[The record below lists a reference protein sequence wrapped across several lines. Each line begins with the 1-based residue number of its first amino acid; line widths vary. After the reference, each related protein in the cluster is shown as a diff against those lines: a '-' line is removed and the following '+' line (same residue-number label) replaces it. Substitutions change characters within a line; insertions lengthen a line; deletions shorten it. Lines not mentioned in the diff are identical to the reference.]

1 MRAAQACLAGMLIV
15 SAPGAAAADI
25 GEYLGRPVASVRL
38 AAEGRDTTDPKLLE
52 MVQTRVGRPLTMID
66 VRESIA
72 HLFSMGRFE
81 GVVVHAD
88 VAGTGVALRYELV
101 PVRPIE
107 RVEFAGTLDPP
118 GVDEK
123 GLREAVRD
131 RFGAAPSA
139 ARASDM
145 AALIRDQLAER
156 GYLRAQVT
164 ARPVL
169 ERPLQRG
176 VLVFGIEAGARTSI
190 SAIDV
195 IGSPGISRAE
205 LLKRLDLSIG
215 GPYEREALNRRIEQY
230 IQDRRNQGYYSA
242 RLTIRTELVDED
254 RVARVTLTPMPGP
267 RVRVAFNGDPLPAG
281 RRDELVPVAREGSAD
296 EDLLEDSSNSIEEYL
311 RSQGYRDAAA
321 PHSREESDGELLITF
336 TLKRGPLYRV
346 SRVEIS
352 GNQSVPLEDF
362 APGLRVRAGQPFA
375 AATLD
380 ADLSAIENL
389 YHRRGFASVRAQAA
403 VEPAAAGDA
412 SAAGGPAEIPVS
424 IRIVITESVRTIIGS
439 VSVTGNDAV
448 AQSTLTAALGL
459 QPGRPFVLTQMAVDR
474 DAIQVRYA
482 DLGFQSATVDSTPG
496 LSADGT
502 RADLVFAIH
511 EGPRLFVDHVLIVGN
526 GRTRT
531 ETIERELQIKAGDPL
546 GQAALTESQR
556 RLAALG
562 LFGRTRITLLG
573 HGDETTRDVLI
584 TVEEAPVTTAS
595 YGGGLEAGRRIRRTE
610 GGGGLA
616 SEQLEFAPRAFFEIG
631 RRNLF
636 GKNRSVNVLT
646 RISLRP
652 KNSPFFANQTPVP
665 DEGSGFGFSE
675 YRVLGTFREPRVLGT
690 AADASL
696 TAFSEQQIRS
706 SFNFTRRAFSAEVG
720 RRLTRVVSLSGNYQ
734 IQRTEL
740 FDEQFN
746 PSDKLLIDR
755 LFPQVR
761 LSSFSVSTV
770 RDTRDDPVDPATG
783 RYLSGNAQL
792 AARRIGSEVGLVK
805 SYFTAQLL
813 RTLPRTN
820 RTVFVANARLGLAAG
835 FSREVVRIDGDNQ
848 PIAGSD
854 GQPLRDVVKDLP
866 ASERFFAG
874 GDTTVRGFALDQLGT
889 PATIDKE
896 GFPIGGNA
904 LVIFNAE
911 LRVPVAGGLGVVGFF
926 DTGNV
931 FARATDVDL
940 KDLRSAVGFGVRYKS
955 PVGPIRVD
963 LGFKV
968 RRHDIAPGVR
978 ESPNAFHIS
987 LGQAF

>member
-1 MRAAQACLAGMLIV
+1 MRAAQACLTGMLIV
-15 SAPGAAAADI
+15 SAPAAAGADI
-25 GEYLGRPVASVRL
+25 GEYLGKPVASVRL

-52 MVQTRVGRPLTMID
+52 MVETRVGRPLTMLD

-81 GVVVHAD
+81 DVTVHAD
-88 VAGTGVALRYELV
+88 VAGSGVALRYELV
-101 PVRPIE
+101 LVHPIE
-107 RVEFAGTLDPP
+107 RVAFAGTLDAP
-118 GVDEK
+118 GIDEK
-123 GLREAVRD
+123 GLREAVVN
-131 RFGAAPSA
+131 RFGAAATA
-139 ARASDM
+139 ARTADM
-145 AALIRDQLAER
+145 AAFIREQLAER

-164 ARPVL
+164 ARPDL
-169 ERPLQRG
+169 GRPPQRG
-176 VLVFGIEAGARTSI
+176 ALVFALDVGTRTSI
-190 SAIDV
+190 SAIDI
-195 IGSPGISRAE
+195 IGSPGISRTE

-215 GPYEREALNRRIEQY
+215 DPYEREALNQRIEQY
-230 IQDRRNQGYYSA
+230 IQDRRNQGYYAA
-242 RLTIRTELVDED
+242 RLTIRTELVDDD
-254 RVARVTLTPMPGP
+254 RVARLTLTPVPGP
-267 RVRVAFNGDPLPAG
+267 RVRVVFSGDPLPAG

-296 EDLLEDSSNSIEEYL
+296 EDLLEDSSNNIEEYL

-321 PHSREESDGELLITF
+321 PHGREESGGELLITF
-336 TLKRGPLYRV
+336 TLKRGSLYRV
-346 SRVEIS
+346 ARVEIS

-375 AATLD
+375 AAPLD

-389 YHRRGFASVRAQAA
+389 YRRRGFAAARAEAA
-403 VEPAAAGDA
+403 VEPSAA
-412 SAAGGPAEIPVS
+412 SAGAAEIPVS
-424 IRIVITESVRTIIGS
+424 IRIAINENVRTMVGSVRA
-439 VSVTGNDAV
+439 TGNQAV
-448 AQSTLTAALGL
+448 AQSALTGALGL
-459 QPGRPFVLTQMAVDR
+459 QPGRPFFLTQMAVDR

-482 DLGFQSATVDSTPG
+482 DLGFQSATVDSNPG

-502 RADLVFAIH
+502 RADVVFTVH
-511 EGPRLFVDHVLIVGN
+511 EGPRLIVDHVLIVGN
-526 GRTRT
+526 ERTRT
-531 ETIERELQIKAGDPL
+531 ETIERELQLKPGDPL
-546 GQAALTESQR
+546 GLAALTESQR

-562 LFGRTRITLLG
+562 LFRRTRITLLG

-610 GGGGLA
+610 AGGGLA
-616 SEQLEFAPRAFFEIG
+616 SERLEFAPRAFFEIG

-636 GKNRSVNVLT
+636 GKNRSVNLFT

-652 KNSPFFANQTPVP
+652 KDSPFFANAAPSQ
-665 DEGSGFGFSE
+665 DDGSSFGFSE
-675 YRVLGTFREPRVLGT
+675 YRVLGTFREPRVFGS

-696 TAFSEQQIRS
+696 TALSEQQIRS
-706 SFNFTRRAFSAEVG
+706 SFNFARRAFNAEVG
-720 RRLTRVVSLSGNYQ
+720 RRLTRSVSLSGNYQ

-740 FDEQFN
+740 FDEKIN

-761 LSSFSVSTV
+761 LSSFSLSTI

-820 RTVFVANARLGLAAG
+820 RTVFVANARLGLATG
-835 FSREVVRIDGDNQ
+835 FSREVIRIDRDNQ
-848 PIAGSD
+848 PIAGAD
-854 GQPLRDVVKDLP
+854 GQPVRDVVKDLP

-889 PATIDKE
+889 PATIDKD

-931 FARATDVDL
+931 FARTTDVDL
-940 KDLRSAVGFGVRYKS
+940 KELRSAVGFGVRYKS

-968 RRHDIAPGVR
+968 RRRDIAPGVR
-978 ESPNAFHIS
+978 ESPNALHIS

>member
-1 MRAAQACLAGMLIV
+1 MRSAQACLTGMLIV
-15 SAPGAAAADI
+15 FAPPAASADI
-25 GEYLGRPVASVRL
+25 GDYLGKPVASVRL

-52 MVQTRVGRPLTMID
+52 MVETRVGRPLTMLD

-88 VAGTGVALRYELV
+88 AAGGGVALRYELV
-101 PVRPIE
+101 PVHPIE
-107 RVEFAGTLDPP
+107 RIAFAGTLDAP
-118 GVDEK
+118 GIDEK
-123 GLREAVRD
+123 GLREAVD
-131 RFGAAPSA
+131 IRFGAAPSP
-139 ARASDM
+139 ARTSDM
-145 AALIRDQLAER
+145 AAFIRDQLAER

-164 ARPVL
+164 ARSDP
-169 ERPLQRG
+169 EHPPPRG
-176 VLVFGIEAGARTSI
+176 VLVFALAAGARTRI
-190 SAIDV
+190 GAIDI

-242 RLTIRTELVDED
+242 SLTIRTELGDED
-254 RVARVTLTPMPGP
+254 RVARVTLTPVPGP

-296 EDLLEDSSNSIEEYL
+296 EDLLEDSSNNIEEYL

-321 PHSREESDGELLITF
+321 PHRREEAGGELLITF
-336 TLKRGPLYRV
+336 TLKRGALYRV

-375 AATLD
+375 AAPLD

-389 YHRRGFASVRAQAA
+389 YHRRGFASARAEAA
-403 VEPAAAGDA
+403 VEP
-412 SAAGGPAEIPVS
+412 SAAGAAAEVPVS
-424 IRIVITESVRTIIGS
+424 IRIAITENVRTMIGS
-439 VSVTGNDAV
+439 VRVTGNQAV
-448 AQSTLTAALGL
+448 PQSTLTGTLGL
-459 QPGRPFVLTQMAVDR
+459 QPGRPFFLTQMAVDR

-482 DLGFQSATVDSTPG
+482 DLGFQSATVDSNPG

-502 RADLVFAIH
+502 RADVVFTVH

-526 GRTRT
+526 ERTRT

-546 GQAALTESQR
+546 GLAALTESQR

-562 LFGRTRITLLG
+562 LFARTRITLLG
-573 HGDETTRDVLI
+573 HGDETTRDILI
-584 TVEEAPVTTAS
+584 TVEEAPATTAS
-595 YGGGLEAGRRIRRTE
+595 YGGGLEAGRRIRRTAD
-610 GGGGLA
+610 GGGLA
-616 SEQLEFAPRAFFEIG
+616 SERLEFAPRAFFEIG

-636 GKNRSVNVLT
+636 GKNRSVNMLT

-652 KNSPFFANQTPVP
+652 KDSPFFANQTANP
-665 DEGSGFGFSE
+665 DSGSGFGFSE
-675 YRVLGTFREPRVLGT
+675 YRVLGTFREPRVFGT

-706 SFNFTRRAFSAEVG
+706 SFNFARRAFGAEVG

-746 PSDKLLIDR
+746 PTDKLLIDR

-761 LSSFSVSTV
+761 LSSFSSSTI
-770 RDTRDDPVDPATG
+770 RDTRNDAVDPATG
-783 RYLSGNAQL
+783 HYLSGNGQL

-813 RTLPRTN
+813 RTLPSTN
-820 RTVFVANARLGLAAG
+820 RTVFVANARLGLATG
-835 FSREVVRIDGDNQ
+835 FSREVVRIDQDNQ
-848 PIAGSD
+848 PIVGTD
-854 GQPLRDVVKDLP
+854 GRPVTDVVKDLP

-889 PATIDKE
+889 AATIDKD

-911 LRVPVAGGLGVVGFF
+911 LRVPVAGGLGIVGFF

-931 FARATDVDL
+931 FTRTTDIDL
-940 KDLRSAVGFGVRYKS
+940 KELRSAVGFGVRYKS